1 MANKY
6 YNQFFRNSTLVNRII
21 IINAAIFLMV
31 NILGIF
37 LKLSGLSSQGSGIL
51 VHYLSASSDFLSTSL
66 RPWSIVTYQ
75 FTHVGLFHILFNLII
90 FNFVGQI
97 FAGTLGE
104 KRLLPLYLIGGFFGW
119 LLYALLYTISPVF
132 PAGDNEIIGASASI
146 MAIMAA
152 AATYM
157 PEYKLRILT
166 FQISL
171 KWVAIIYI
179 AGDLVAVN
187 NVGQNVG
194 GSLAHLGGAAFGF
207 FYAIQLKKGNDY
219 GLGLAR
225 ILDYFFAWVTGKAS
239 AKRPKRRAKMKT
251 YRNTSANKKS
261 SSKSTKN
268 NSESVDQ
275 EEIDRILDKISQSGY
290 DSLSSSEKATLFKAS
305 GN

>member
-1 MANKY
+1 MFNKY
-6 YNQFFRNSTLVNRII
+6 YNQFFKNSTLVNRILI
-21 IINAAIFLMV
+21 VNAAIFLLV
-31 NILGIF
+31 NLVGIF
-37 LKLSGLSSQGSGIL
+37 IKLSGLSGQGSGLL
-51 VHYLSASSDFLSTSL
+51 VHYLSASSDFKSTLL

-75 FTHVGLFHILFNLII
+75 FTHVGFLHILFNLII

-119 LLYALLYTISPVF
+119 LLYALLYTLSPVF

-146 MAIMAA
+146 MAVMAA
-152 AATYM
+152 AATYL

-171 KWVAIIYI
+171 KWIAIIYI

-187 NVGQNVG
+187 NLSQNVG

-207 FYAIQLKKGNDY
+207 FYSLQLKKGNDY
-219 GLGLAR
+219 SVALAR
-225 ILDYFFAWVTGKAS
+225 IIDQLSAWLAGTPK
-239 AKRPKRRAKMKT
+239 PKRRAKMKT
-251 YRNTSANKKS
+251 YRNTSRKKTTTIKNKS
-261 SSKSTKN
+261 SNEKDT
-268 NSESVDQ
+268 VDQ

-305 GN
+305 NN